1 MSIVF
6 DYRRAVRIQRALA
19 EKAFKSI
26 ENIGRIDLDKIK
38 YVVGVDAAYHK
49 GLMYGV
55 AVLLDF
61 SSGNVL
67 EHSVVIKKP
76 PIPYVPGL
84 LAFREAPA
92 YISAVLK
99 LRHEPDIIFVDGH
112 GLSHPRGLGIATHI
126 GLVLDKPS
134 IGVAKKKLYG
144 EIREINGEKYL
155 EAHGMIVARIIK
167 HKGQELYISIGYK
180 ITLEDAYL
188 LTTKL
193 LTPKYKLPLPTAIA
207 DQLSKRIAHRKK

>member
-1 MSIVF
+1 MSIIF
-6 DYRRAVRIQRALA
+6 DYRRATRIQKVLA
-19 EKAFKSI
+19 EKALCSI
-26 ENIGRIDLDKIK
+26 KNIGRIDLEKIK

-61 SSGNVL
+61 PSGNVL
-67 EHSVVIKKP
+67 EHSVIVKKP

-92 YISAVLK
+92 YISAILK
-99 LRHEPDIIFVDGH
+99 LRRRPDVIFVDGH

-126 GLVLDKPS
+126 GLVLDKPT
-134 IGVAKKKLYG
+134 IGIAKKKLYG
-144 EIREINGEKYL
+144 EVREINGEKYL
-155 EAHGMIVARIIK
+155 EAHGMFVAKIIK
-167 HKGQELYISIGYK
+167 HRGQELYISIGYK
-180 ITLEDAYL
+180 INLEDAYM

-193 LTPKYKLPLPTAIA
+193 LSPRYKLPLPTAIA
-207 DQLSKRIAHRKK
+207 DQLSKRIAHKKK